1 MLKNYEKI
9 FNIFFKQAEQ
19 GNWKKVKIEDI
30 AKKLN
35 IKESDLK
42 KQIPNKNHFLDFYN
56 IYVDKEVI
64 KDIADEEIK
73 ISSNDEVI
81 QEYLMHKLEIMSK
94 YRFGIIN
101 ILNASLKDPS
111 FLLINLKSNKT
122 SISKFLKKVKT
133 KKTSISQ
140 IVLTKL
146 LLTVWLLAFNKWL
159 YAESDKDAGFTIIN
173 KGIKRIK
180 TNTSLFSKV

>member
-9 FNIFFKQAEQ
+9 LNIFFKQAEQ

-101 ILNASLKDPS
+101 ILNASL
-111 FLLINLKSNKT
+111 I
-122 SISKFLKKVKT
+122 
-133 KKTSISQ
+133 
-140 IVLTKL
+140 
-146 LLTVWLLAFNKWL
+146 
-159 YAESDKDAGFTIIN
+159 
-173 KGIKRIK
+173 
-180 TNTSLFSKV
+180 TSLST